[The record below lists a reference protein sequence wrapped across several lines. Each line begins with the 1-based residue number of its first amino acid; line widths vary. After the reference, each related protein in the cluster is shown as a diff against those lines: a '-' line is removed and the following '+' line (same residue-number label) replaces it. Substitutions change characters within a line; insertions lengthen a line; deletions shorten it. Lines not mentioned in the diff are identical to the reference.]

1 VTDDFLLW
9 GHTVIA
15 TVADAVT
22 SAIPGARSGSD
33 SQLPDYRAVYAHVT
47 DARIPHVGGLAVRH
61 TCGRPLQRAR
71 GYGDAIGVALKQDT
85 DDELDR
91 GAWRPRSM
99 SPFSWRTHIGDRCR
113 ATAGSATRRTARRCH
128 YISMH
133 APGRPD
139 RARVRTIVSR
149 AT

>member
-33 SQLPDYRAVYAHVT
+33 SQLPDYRAVYVHFT
-47 DARIPHVGGLAVRH
+47 DARIPQALAVWLYA
-61 TCGRPLQRAR
+61 TRAGALYNVR
-71 GYGDAIGVALKQDT
+71 GYGDAIGVALKHDT

-91 GAWRPRSM
+91 GAWKPRSL